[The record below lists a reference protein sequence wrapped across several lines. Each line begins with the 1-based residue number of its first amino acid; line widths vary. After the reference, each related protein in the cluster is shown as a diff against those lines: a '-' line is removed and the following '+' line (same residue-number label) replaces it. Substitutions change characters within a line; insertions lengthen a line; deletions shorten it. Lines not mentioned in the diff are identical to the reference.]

1 MQVIDER
8 SNLDMKNNKSVGYAF
23 TVMTLKPEEQENEDD
38 YETGFIE

>member
-8 SNLDMKNNKSVGYAF
+8 SNLDMKNNKSVRLAF